1 MRDVR
6 SNIMLLVKEALDIAT
21 GCSPELVNTIA
32 EDIIYLSYEIKR
44 NQAGSEVE
52 TCFLLIPFMCC
63 GKVLCKLM
71 RKKTLLSSLTPMK
84 LPVKMHPHSTI
95 VAWLIWW

>member
-1 MRDVR
+1 
-6 SNIMLLVKEALDIAT
+6 MLLVKEALDIAT

-52 TCFLLIPFMCC
+52 TCFLLDIFH
-63 GKVLCKLM
+63 VLWKSAVQADE
-71 RKKTLLSSLTPMK
+71 KENSFIIFDPYETAS
-84 LPVKMHPHSTI
+84 
-95 VAWLIWW
+95 